1 MAARRRLIKCN
12 VEAVEPGPV
21 VWDTKVKGF
30 GVRRQRRCHVLHHKG
45 ENQGTGALVPRRTCG
60 SAQDDAGLR
69 VRPMQ
74 HPHPPAI
81 SVIPGMRSV
90 EEIRDNIAN
99 MATEFAPAVWDEL
112 ISDGLSHLPG
122 RHKGSVPTPDNRKD
136 LATSGNPDPGR
147 SPTTN
152 PSARIIPGG

>member
-1 MAARRRLIKCN
+1 
-12 VEAVEPGPV
+12 
-21 VWDTKVKGF
+21 
-30 GVRRQRRCHVLHHKG
+30 
-45 ENQGTGALVPRRTCG
+45 
-60 SAQDDAGLR
+60 
-69 VRPMQ
+69 MQ

-112 ISDGLSHLPG
+112 NSDGLSHLPG